1 MQNIKRNP
9 TNRYSK
15 DIQPKGKK
23 QAKDLNIHLAKED
36 IQMVKVAT
44 CVQHQR
50 NTYTPIQGHHA
61 PLKMANFFLIA
72 KM

>member
-9 TNRYSK
+9 QI
-15 DIQPKGKK
+15 DIQKIYNPREK